1 MATQRASKRR
11 MAEGSAMESGP
22 GGGDVVRWE
31 GNHEWRISGFPTLWQ
46 RGKKHYSDVFTV
58 GGCPWRLS
66 LYPKGNTAIK
76 GSRDHVAVYLE
87 AADAG
92 SAPVGWRRFVE
103 FKLAVVNKVRAL
115 SPLASPLRVPSVAS
129 RSLVRARRSTV
140 SPRTSPFTPRVRMS
154 FPLFFFSAPSL

>member
-1 MATQRASKRR
+1 MTPGAQPSTG
-11 MAEGSAMESGP
+11 AEPAPGSEP
-22 GGGDVVRWE
+22 GSPAGDDGSSRWE
-31 GNHEWRISGFPTLWQ
+31 GHHEWRIVGFPTLWQ
-46 RGKKHYSDVFTV
+46 RGKKHYSDVFSV

-103 FKLAVVNKVRAL
+103 FKLAVVNKVGVR
-115 SPLASPLRVPSVAS
+115 SSSS
-129 RSLVRARRSTV
+129 RSIPRSLRPTPPDSRERAARQCYFPSLVQSLPYCV
-140 SPRTSPFTPRVRMS
+140 PRVGTEG
-154 FPLFFFSAPSL
+154 P